1 MNGRVRSPS
10 SLLLGVVATAAFAT
24 AGCAHEAQPPEVP
37 GMVVVQAPLASA
49 PSVEGPLPLR
59 HGARH
64 GKLGLAIPDGERCLA
79 WLDQESVAY
88 RVLPPKPG
96 MVTPVAVTGAIG
108 GVRYDTEGHGALVCD
123 CRLVVALD
131 WLGPELRSLGV
142 REIRHSGAYAYRT
155 THSGRPSLHAQGLA
169 IDVHALSTSVSRF
182 EVERDYVRGG
192 ACSAPASTLNRLACD
207 ASRMGLL
214 EEVITPDDDSDHRDH
229 LHLAIAPL

>member
-1 MNGRVRSPS
+1 MQALRRVPRS
-10 SLLLGVVATAAFAT
+10 LLGVAALAAATS
-24 AGCAHEAQPPEVP
+24 GCAHETLPPEVP
-37 GMVVVQAPLASA
+37 GMVVLEQPVAPA
-49 PSVEGPLPLR
+49 PAVEGSLPLR
-59 HGARH
+59 HGAHR
-64 GKLGLAIPDGERCLA
+64 GKLGLAIPDGEPCLA
-79 WLDQESVAY
+79 WLDQENVTY

-96 MVTPVAVTGAIG
+96 MVTPVAVTGSIG

-123 CRLVVALD
+123 CRLIVALD

-142 REIRHSGAYAYRT
+142 RAIRHSGAYAYRT

-169 IDVHALSTSVSRF
+169 IDVHALSTSASRF

-192 ACSAPASTLNRLACD
+192 ACASPSSTLNRLACD

-229 LHLAIAPL
+229 LHFAIAPL